1 MPEKIRQTRSAA
13 AAANKDKATSE
24 PKRPNNSASNDN
36 SDNGSGSRK
45 KAKTTQ
51 EQITDE
57 PEVDEAT
64 EDKKDEEDDEP
75 EEVDESE
82 GDDEPVEDLRSN
94 MYPHFRPECQVFSE
108 MSRSGTRNGRLPN
121 NSRVSRRLLSETI
134 SGSRT
139 NTSWLSPAPPH
150 AFRRKLLSIK
160 CGNSD
165 NGYGAGLHDDALVKL
180 AQACPGLQNAVLE
193 LCTAISDQGLASLL
207 KSCPGMRTVSITG
220 HDRGRGRITSKGLD
234 ALNKDKT
241 LGAKLLKLHL
251 VDQHLD
257 ASAVKRL
264 TKKRPALEVVEG
276 DTDGDG
282 IASQMLAS
290 MGMGRSITA
299 WKGGKADDEFDSD
312 DDPFSG
318 PRFGAYYGPPRG
330 RGRGWGGNPRGR
342 DGQRGRGGQRG
353 QLRGSRF

>member
-1 MPEKIRQTRSAA
+1 MPENIRKTRSAA
-13 AAANKDKATSE
+13 AAANKDKASSE

-51 EQITDE
+51 EQITGE
-57 PEVDEAT
+57 PEVDEVT
-64 EDKKDEEDDEP
+64 EDKKDEEDNEP

-94 MYPHFRPECQVFSE
+94 MYPHFRPECQVFF
-108 MSRSGTRNGRLPN
+108 RNIQEWDEKWKTAKQLKGIKK
-121 NSRVSRRLLSETI
+121 VTF
-134 SGSRT
+134 GDD
-139 NTSWLSPAPPH
+139 
-150 AFRRKLLSIK
+150 FQDIK

-180 AQACPGLQNAVLE
+180 AQPCPGLQNAVLE

-241 LGAKLLKLHL
+241 LGAKLLKLH
-251 VDQHLD
+251 
-257 ASAVKRL
+257 STSTR
-264 TKKRPALEVVEG
+264 RP
-276 DTDGDG
+276 
-282 IASQMLAS
+282 S
-290 MGMGRSITA
+290 
-299 WKGGKADDEFDSD
+299 
-312 DDPFSG
+312 
-318 PRFGAYYGPPRG
+318 RG
-330 RGRGWGGNPRGR
+330 
-342 DGQRGRGGQRG
+342 
-353 QLRGSRF
+353 